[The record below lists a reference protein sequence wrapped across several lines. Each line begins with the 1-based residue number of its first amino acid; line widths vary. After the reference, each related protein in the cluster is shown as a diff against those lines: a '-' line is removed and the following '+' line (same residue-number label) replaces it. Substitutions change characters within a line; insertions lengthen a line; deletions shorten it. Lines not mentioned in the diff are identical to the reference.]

1 MTMFSHAVAFG
12 RSLLADQAGMSSVKM
27 AVVIGLASSAVLVVV
42 RVAIAM
48 PGLAH

>member
-1 MTMFSHAVAFG
+1 MMIFSRAVALG
-12 RSLLADQAGMSSVKM
+12 RALLANQAGMSSVQL

-48 PGLAH
+48 PGFGH

>member
-1 MTMFSHAVAFG
+1 MMTFSRALAFG
-12 RSLLADQAGMSSVKM
+12 RALLADRAGMSSVQV

-48 PGLAH
+48 PNLGH